1 MKQGSNMTV
10 SHTGM
15 RKGISL
21 MELLVAII
29 LLGILSSVGFTY
41 YKNYYSTAL
50 AAKQIKVAI
59 LLDQAAQLKNGLE
72 LYSIKTGLD
81 ANSSVADP
89 ADTNNGLGLLVAQRL
104 ITTIPATIPDVSD
117 EGWFVSTDVTDV
129 YSTFIGTQG
138 GTAAN
143 NEQFLTYDLN
153 GTATGSDRQD
163 YCNALNNIASDG
175 TWTYD
180 TVEGDMDSV
189 GIIDMNTTAET
200 VGNTFFCWDSD
211 ADNAN
216 GGGQQLVFLTK
227 IQ

>member
-1 MKQGSNMTV
+1 M
-10 SHTGM
+10 GM

-21 MELLVAII
+21 MEMLVAII

-72 LYSIKTGLD
+72 LYAVKTGID

-89 ADTNNGLGLLVAQRL
+89 ADADNGLGLLVAQRI
-104 ITTIPATIPDVSD
+104 ITSIPAVIPDVSD
-117 EGWFVSTDVTDV
+117 QGWFVSTNTVDID
-129 YSTFIGTQG
+129 STFIQTQG
-138 GTAAN
+138 GTTL

-153 GTATGSDRQD
+153 GTAVGADRQD
-163 YCNALNNIASDG
+163 YCNALNNIASNG
-175 TWTYD
+175 VLSYD
-180 TVEGDMDSV
+180 VVEAGLGADINAS
-189 GIIDMNTTAET
+189 AEL
-200 VGNTFFCWDSD
+200 GNNTFFCWDSD
-211 ADNAN
+211 TGTADS
-216 GGGQQLVFLTK
+216 GQQLVFLTK

>member
-10 SHTGM
+10 SHKGM

-21 MELLVAII
+21 MEMLVAII

-72 LYSIKTGLD
+72 LYAVKTGVD

-89 ADTNNGLGLLVAQRL
+89 ADANNGLGLLVAQRI
-104 ITTIPATIPDVSD
+104 ITSIPATIPDMSD
-117 EGWFVSTDVTDV
+117 QGWFVSTNTVDID
-129 YSTFIGTQG
+129 STFIQTQG
-138 GTAAN
+138 GTTL

-153 GTATGSDRQD
+153 GTAVGSDRQD
-163 YCNALNNIASDG
+163 YCNALNNIASNG
-175 TWTYD
+175 ALSYD
-180 TVEGDMDSV
+180 VVEAGLGADINAS
-189 GIIDMNTTAET
+189 AELAN
-200 VGNTFFCWDSD
+200 NTFFCWDSD
-211 ADNAN
+211 TGTADS
-216 GGGQQLVFLTK
+216 GQQLVFLTK